1 MVAFL
6 VRWAMLAVAVWL
18 AAEIVDGI
26 HLGGWQSTLVVAL
39 ILGLLNALLRPIL
52 FWISLPLTII
62 TFGLFLIVLNAFM
75 LWLTDWI
82 AGHFDDLEFQ
92 IDEFWWDAI
101 WGAVIIS
108 LVTWV
113 IGWFVK
119 PERVARTVAR

>member
-6 VRWAMLAVAVWL
+6 VRWAMLAIAVWL

-39 ILGLLNALLRPIL
+39 ILGLLNALLKPIL
-52 FWISLPLTII
+52 FWVSLPLTII
-62 TFGLFLIVLNAFM
+62 TFGLFLIVLNAIM

-92 IDEFWWDAI
+92 IDDFWWDAI
-101 WGAVIIS
+101 WGAIIIS

-113 IGWFVK
+113 IGWFIK
-119 PERVARTVAR
+119 PEKVARRVAR